1 MFSPSLR
8 PSFLPSFLLLPLFSL
23 PPLSPFPPPPFFFLF
38 FSPLFSL
45 SSPSRAP
52 LLDETASAIQSK
64 IMSGVLEQSN
74 VDLAEEFTRM
84 IIAQRGFQ
92 ANARVIT
99 ASDEFLQE
107 ITNLKR

>member
-1 MFSPSLR
+1 
-8 PSFLPSFLLLPLFSL
+8 
-23 PPLSPFPPPPFFFLF
+23 
-38 FSPLFSL
+38 
-45 SSPSRAP
+45 
-52 LLDETASAIQSK
+52 
-64 IMSGVLEQSN
+64 MSGVLEQSN